1 MLKHVPSGRFYSRIQ
16 VGGTRTM
23 KALKTKIWRIAKL
36 RHLDKI
42 AKAERQ
48 RQRRQRVVEG
58 RGLMGDLIEK
68 YQADYLAN
76 TTRAKR
82 SKASLKSTVKRLE
95 GCWQLCFGSEFRLL
109 KPQQVTVDHARR
121 IANYMHTEAEYRWH
135 NTKKPRKGYGA
146 ITVNKTIEL
155 LHRVLRIA
163 VETGALPAL
172 MFELDPVVGEPIRKH
187 EERKK
192 LRLPSSEKM
201 QELFAQMRVI
211 DYKVPDENA
220 ELRAYLIDRAAESA
234 DFAEFMAYSGA
245 RVGEA
250 AVFRWEDELEKSVI
264 LRGTKSEN
272 SADRE
277 VPKIAALR
285 AYGLNLGLAFQLTDD
300 ALDYGG
306 KTEDLGKN
314 AGDDFREGK
323 ATLPLLIAIARSGP
337 REAEFWQ
344 RVIGDLKQT
353 EADFKRARE
362 VIVGVGALEATL
374 DLAADYAE
382 TAKAS
387 LALFDD
393 GEWRRA
399 LEALADFAVTRAV

>member
-285 AYGLNLGLAFQLTDD
+285 DLLRAIRERRKEAGQALKGKVFSIKQCRD
-300 ALDYGG
+300 ALTTACKKVGIDRLTHHSLRHFFATICIEAGVDIPTISRWLGHADGGVLAMQTYGHLR
-306 KTEDLGKN
+306 TEHSFAAAAKVKVGTA
-314 AGDDFREGK
+314 AGG
-323 ATLPLLIAIARSGP
+323 
-337 REAEFWQ
+337 
-344 RVIGDLKQT
+344 
-353 EADFKRARE
+353 
-362 VIVGVGALEATL
+362 
-374 DLAADYAE
+374 
-382 TAKAS
+382 
-387 LALFDD
+387 
-393 GEWRRA
+393 
-399 LEALADFAVTRAV
+399 